1 MDLSLVSHVTSSN
14 YLINSMPRITCK
26 ICRRLGESVCGREK
40 CAYKKR
46 PYAPGK
52 LDSERKHRSNV
63 SEYGEQLR
71 AKQKMRHTYGL
82 TEKQF
87 EKYVKLATK
96 AHETGEGSA
105 TPALKLYRELE
116 SRLDNV
122 AFRSGFANTRAL
134 ARQIVSHGHV
144 TVNGRR
150 ITVASH
156 QVSIGDVVAIR
167 EGSKTSKLFTTLE
180 ERLTSAAP
188 TYTFAANPKAL
199 SIEVKETPRE
209 VEPIFDTQKVLEYY
223 SR

>member
-1 MDLSLVSHVTSSN
+1 
-14 YLINSMPRITCK
+14 MPRITCK

-87 EKYVKLATK
+87 SMYVKRATST
-96 AHETGEGSA
+96 HEIGA
-105 TPALKLYRELE
+105 NAVTPALKLYRELE
-116 SRLDNV
+116 SRLDNIT
-122 AFRSGFANTRAL
+122 FRSGFANTRAL
-134 ARQIVSHGHV
+134 ARQIVSHGHI
-144 TVNGRR
+144 TVNGKR
-150 ITVASH
+150 ITIASH
-156 QVSIGDVVAIR
+156 QVKIGDVVAIR
-167 EGSKTSKLFTTLE
+167 EGSKTSKLFTSLE
-180 ERLTSAAP
+180 EKLTNGAP
-188 TYTFAANPKAL
+188 QYTFTANPKAL
-199 SIEVKETPRE
+199 SVEVKEGPRE
-209 VEPIFDTQKVLEYY
+209 VEPVFDTQKVLEYY